1 MTKTLQT
8 IERRAEIEMSE
19 EILENSE
26 GAEETSAEAAEEE
39 TAAEAPETE
48 AAEENT
54 PDTEGEDEIFKKNKQ
69 IEELTEQLAAE
80 KDKYLRVA
88 AEYDN
93 FRRRSLKDKQDA
105 AAKAQGDV
113 IVEFLSV
120 IDNFERALATETA
133 DENYKKGIQM
143 IFNQYA
149 EILKKQGVEE
159 IEALGKPF
167 DPNMHNAVTQV
178 SDENFGEDEV
188 CQVFRK
194 GYTLN
199 GKVIRHAMVAVA
211 NP

>member
-1 MTKTLQT
+1 
-8 IERRAEIEMSE
+8 MSE

-26 GAEETSAEAAEEE
+26 AVEETTAEAAEEE
-39 TAAEAPETE
+39 TAAEAPEAE

-54 PDTEGEDEIFKKNKQ
+54 PDTAGEDEIFKKNKQ
-69 IEELTEQLAAE
+69 IEELNQQLAAE

-133 DENYKKGIQM
+133 DENYKRA
-143 IFNQYA
+143 Y
-149 EILKKQGVEE
+149 
-159 IEALGKPF
+159 
-167 DPNMHNAVTQV
+167 
-178 SDENFGEDEV
+178 
-188 CQVFRK
+188 R
-194 GYTLN
+194 
-199 GKVIRHAMVAVA
+199 
-211 NP
+211 

>member
-1 MTKTLQT
+1 
-8 IERRAEIEMSE
+8 MSE

-26 GAEETSAEAAEEE
+26 AVEETAEAAEE
-39 TAAEAPETE
+39 TAADVTE
-48 AAEENT
+48 AAEENN
-54 PDTEGEDEIFKKNKQ
+54 PDTAGEDEIFKKNKQ
-69 IEELTEQLAAE
+69 IEELNEQLATE

-93 FRRRSLKDKQDA
+93 FRRRSLKDKQGA

-113 IVEFLSV
+113 VVEFLSV
-120 IDNFERALATETA
+120 IDNFERALAAETA

-159 IEALGKPF
+159 IDALGKPF
-167 DPNMHNAVTQV
+167 DPNLHNAVTQMQ
-178 SDENFGEDEV
+178 DENFGEDEV
-188 CQVFRK
+188 CQVFQK

-199 GKVIRHAMVAVA
+199 GKVIRPAMVAVA

>member
-1 MTKTLQT
+1 MTMTLQT
-8 IERRAEIEMSE
+8 IERRAEREMSD

-26 GAEETSAEAAEEE
+26 AVEETAEAAEE
-39 TAAEAPETE
+39 TAAEVTEAPE
-48 AAEENT
+48 END
-54 PDTEGEDEIFKKNKQ
+54 PDTAGEDEIFKKNKQ
-69 IEELTEQLAAE
+69 IEELNEQLAAE

-113 IVEFLSV
+113 IVEFLGV

-159 IEALGKPF
+159 IDALGKPF

>member
-1 MTKTLQT
+1 MTMTVQT
-8 IERRAEIEMSE
+8 IERRAEREMNE
-19 EILENSE
+19 KFPENSE
-26 GAEETSAEAAEEE
+26 AVEETAEAAEE
-39 TAAEAPETE
+39 TAADVTEAPE
-48 AAEENT
+48 END
-54 PDTEGEDEIFKKNKQ
+54 PDTAGEDEIFKKNKQ
-69 IEELTEQLAAE
+69 IEELNEQLAAE

-113 IVEFLSV
+113 VVEFLSV
-120 IDNFERALATETA
+120 IDNFERALAAETA

-159 IEALGKPF
+159 IDALGKPF
-167 DPNMHNAVTQV
+167 DPNMHNAVTQMQ
-178 SDENFGEDEV
+178 DENFGEDEV
-188 CQVFRK
+188 CQVFQK

-199 GKVIRHAMVAVA
+199 GKVIRPAMVAVA

>member
-19 EILENSE
+19 EILENCE
-26 GAEETSAEAAEEE
+26 EVEETEAAEEE
-39 TAAEAPETE
+39 TAAEAPEAT
-48 AAEENT
+48 EENT
-54 PDTEGEDEIFKKNKQ
+54 PDTAGEDEIFKKNKQ
-69 IEELTEQLAAE
+69 IEELNEQLAAE

-188 CQVFRK
+188 CQVFQK

>member
-1 MTKTLQT
+1 
-8 IERRAEIEMSE
+8 MSE
-19 EILENSE
+19 TNKKQQPDETPECCSE
-26 GAEETSAEAAEEE
+26 SQAETQAGSEEAVQPEQETVQ
-39 TAAEAPETE
+39 
-48 AAEENT
+48 EENT
-54 PDTEGEDEIFKKNKQ
+54 QPAPVETLKASR
-69 IEELTEQLAAE
+69 AAQE
-80 KDKYLRVA
+80 DKYLRLA

-188 CQVFRK
+188 CQVFQK